1 MPPSNLSTS
10 LINKAGNTLS
20 GRSLDID
27 EDRAWEILDEWRA
40 AHGVPLHFLYINLS
54 RHASKV
60 EKNAL
65 IARRLKRSSSIFS
78 KLQREARMSLRRM
91 QDIAG
96 CRAIMPSLQGAIALS
111 ERFQKSSQ
119 KHQLERVKNYIKS
132 PKSSGYRGIH
142 LIYRFKS
149 NDSKYESS
157 NDLRVEIQIRSMY
170 QHLWATAVEIVA
182 MMTQQALKS
191 SQGSDDWLDFFR
203 MIGSAFAHLDEKKI
217 IPDRLCRDITKLA
230 KKLDVQKRL
239 TGYSLAMEEVKK
251 RKADFYLLIIEK
263 LALRIEF
270 FSDADL
276 ANDAYLIEER
286 RLKLD
291 KSSDVVLVGA
301 DSFHQLRRAFPNYFG
316 DSEKFVRALDAIVIT
331 RKKWWEL

>member
-1 MPPSNLSTS
+1 MRVWSCDAL
-10 LINKAGNTLS
+10 LNKG
-20 GRSLDID
+20 
-27 EDRAWEILDEWRA
+27 EK
-40 AHGVPLHFLYINLS
+40 VPDVL
-54 RHASKV
+54 
-60 EKNAL
+60 
-65 IARRLKRSSSIFS
+65 ARK
-78 KLQREARMSLRRM
+78 
-91 QDIAG
+91 
-96 CRAIMPSLQGAIALS
+96 
-111 ERFQKSSQ
+111 
-119 KHQLERVKNYIKS
+119 
-132 PKSSGYRGIH
+132 
-142 LIYRFKS
+142 
-149 NDSKYESS
+149 
-157 NDLRVEIQIRSMY
+157 
-170 QHLWATAVEIVA
+170 
-182 MMTQQALKS
+182 
-191 SQGSDDWLDFFR
+191 
-203 MIGSAFAHLDEKKI
+203 
-217 IPDRLCRDITKLA
+217 ITKLA
-230 KKLDVQKRL
+230 KLLDVQKRL